1 MTSSSSQS
9 APTLTGYAAP
19 YLAAVLAAIDA
30 GVVLS
35 DAGGRVIHVGT
46 LLGDLLG
53 PVPQAAAGLHR
64 GEVLRVCAD
73 HLEEPS
79 VFLQAA
85 GVDVLRPDGPS
96 SATGYLTADLEVR
109 RPAMRTVRWTSS
121 RIALPDGDGRIDL
134 FRDVTLEIERVRLQA
149 QIGRIDPL
157 TGLLGRRGADEALVR
172 EQKRAHRNESP
183 LAVVLVDLDRLEH
196 VNQLRG
202 HAGGDRAIQEVA
214 RAVVSVGRSTDV
226 VARWGG
232 ATMLALLPGCDLEGA
247 AAWADRA
254 RRLVSDL
261 HVGGHGLTIS
271 AGVAELRAS
280 DGALA
285 AVERAAHALRA
296 AKAAGR
302 NTVR

>member
-1 MTSSSSQS
+1 VTSSPQP
-9 APTLTGYAAP
+9 AATLTGYAAP

-30 GVVLS
+30 GVILS
-35 DAGGRVIHVGT
+35 DASGRIIHVGAA
-46 LLGDLLG
+46 LCELLG
-53 PVPQAAAGLHR
+53 PVPHAAAGLHR
-64 GEVLRVCAD
+64 GEVLRACAD
-73 HLEEPS
+73 HVEEPAA
-79 VFLQAA
+79 FLQAA
-85 GVDVLRPDGPS
+85 GVDALRLDGPT
-96 SATGYLTADLEVR
+96 SATGFLSADLEVR
-109 RPAMRTVRWTSS
+109 RPAARTVRWTSS
-121 RIALPDGDGRIDL
+121 RITLPDGDGRLDM

-149 QIGRIDPL
+149 QLGRIDPL

-172 EQKRAHRNESP
+172 EQKRAQRTESP
-183 LAVVLVDLDRLEH
+183 LAVVLVDLDRLEIL
-196 VNQLRG
+196 NDLRG
-202 HAGGDRAIQEVA
+202 HAAGDRAIQEVA
-214 RAVVSVGRSTDV
+214 RAVVSIGRSTDV

-232 ATMLALLPGCDLEGA
+232 ATLLALLPGSDIAGG

-261 HVGGHGLTIS
+261 HIDGHGLAIS

-280 DGALA
+280 DGAMA